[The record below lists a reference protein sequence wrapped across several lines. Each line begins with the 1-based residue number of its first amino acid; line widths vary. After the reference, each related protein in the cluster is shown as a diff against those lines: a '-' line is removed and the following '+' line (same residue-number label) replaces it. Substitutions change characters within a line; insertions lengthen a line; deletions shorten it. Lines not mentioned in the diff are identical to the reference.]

1 MAVVKSDKKTH
12 IATVGLNLNC
22 TEKNPQGQRVEAGD
36 PIPDVKPELLK
47 QLLADGDIKEA
58 E

>member
-1 MAVVKSDKKTH
+1 MAELKGKSKKYV
-12 IATVGLNLNC
+12 ATVGLNLNC
-22 TEKNPQGQRVEAGD
+22 TEKNPQGQRIEAGD
-36 PIPDVKPELLK
+36 PIPEMKADAIK